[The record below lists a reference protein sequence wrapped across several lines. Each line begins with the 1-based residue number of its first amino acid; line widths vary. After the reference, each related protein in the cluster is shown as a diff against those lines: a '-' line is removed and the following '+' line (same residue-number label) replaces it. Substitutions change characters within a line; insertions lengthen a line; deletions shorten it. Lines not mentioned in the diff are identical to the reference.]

1 MTRETK
7 IGLLV
12 GLAFI
17 IVIGV
22 LLSDH
27 LTSANNPKMSNQMAG
42 IGGDAYTSL
51 VTPGGANANKNVKI
65 TPTVDVL
72 PREQVPTPPEMIVR
86 APEVVI
92 PQIDITAPPAAK
104 RDPIEIVDLG
114 PSASV
119 SSLPERI
126 ADGTTVGPL
135 VALPVVP
142 VAPVVPVVPV
152 VPVAPLRL
160 ASNND
165 TAAAVETRMD
175 KRQHKAQAGDTVSKL
190 AYKYYGKNTKGLRDL
205 IVKANPALQRS
216 PDKIVVGQ
224 LYIIPP
230 APSAAP
236 QDTVAASTVSRTM
249 MASATTQP
257 TPRTPAA
264 AVSLKTYTVKTHDS
278 IWRIATEQCHDINAA
293 KRILALNKDVL
304 KGSDKLQVGMK
315 LKLPEKKVS

>member
-27 LTSANNPKMSNQMAG
+27 LTNANNPKMSNQMAG
-42 IGGDAYTSL
+42 IGDRVYGDL
-51 VTPGGANANKNVKI
+51 MIPGGPNQNKNVKI
-65 TPTVDVL
+65 VPPGNVL
-72 PREQVPTPPEMIVR
+72 PPDRVPTPAEVAPR
-86 APEVVI
+86 ALDVPS
-92 PQIDITAPPAAK
+92 PRIDITAPRTGMRGPL
-104 RDPIEIVDLG
+104 EIVAVD
-114 PSASV
+114 SHASV
-119 SSLPERI
+119 SALPEPI
-126 ADGTTVGPL
+126 ADGSTVGPL
-135 VALPVVP
+135 VTPPVVEP
-142 VAPVVPVVPV
+142 IRTLPTVDVA
-152 VPVAPLRL
+152 L
-160 ASNND
+160 ASR
-165 TAAAVETRMD
+165 TE

-224 LYIIPP
+224 FYVIPP
-230 APSAAP
+230 TPSAAP
-236 QDTVAASTVSRTM
+236 QDTVATSTVGHAM

-257 TPRTPAA
+257 APRTPAA
-264 AVSLKTYTVKTHDS
+264 AASLKTYTVKANDS

-293 KRILALNKDVL
+293 KQILALNQDVL
-304 KGSDKLQVGMK
+304 KGTNKLQIGMK

>member
-65 TPTVDVL
+65 TPPVDVL
-72 PREQVPTPPEMIVR
+72 PREQVPTPTEMIVR

-104 RDPIEIVDLG
+104 RDPIEIVDMG
-114 PSASV
+114 PSPSV
-119 SSLPERI
+119 NALPGVRI
-126 ADGTTVGPL
+126 ADGSS
-135 VALPVVP
+135 ADPVVAP
-142 VAPVVPVVPV
+142 PVVAVAPIRSLPTVEIP
-152 VPVAPLRL
+152 A
-160 ASNND
+160 ASR
-165 TAAAVETRMD
+165 TE
-175 KRQHKAQAGDTVSKL
+175 KRTHKAQAGDTVSKL
-190 AYKYYGKNTKGLRDL
+190 AYKYYGKNTRSLRDL
-205 IVKANPALQRS
+205 IVKVNPALQRS

-224 LYIIPP
+224 LYVIPP

-257 TPRTPAA
+257 TPRTRAA
-264 AVSLKTYTVKTHDS
+264 AVSLKTYTVKANDS
-278 IWRIATEQCHDINAA
+278 IWRIATEQCHDINSA
-293 KRILALNKDVL
+293 KQILALNKDVL
-304 KGSDKLQVGMK
+304 KGSNKLQIGMK

>member
-27 LTSANNPKMSNQMAG
+27 LTSANNPKMSSSMAG
-42 IGGDAYTSL
+42 LGEQVSKSL
-51 VTPGGANANKNVKI
+51 QIPDGANPNKNLSI
-65 TPTVDVL
+65 QPPNPVL
-72 PREQVPTPPEMIVR
+72 PREPVLTHTETIVR
-86 APEVVI
+86 GPDPII
-92 PQIDITAPPAAK
+92 PQIEVTAPPAPT
-104 RDPIEIVDLG
+104 RGPIEIVDLG
-114 PSASV
+114 RRPSV
-119 SSLPERI
+119 SGLPERI
-126 ADGTTVGPL
+126 PELSPAD
-135 VALPVVP
+135 PVVTP
-142 VAPVVPVVPV
+142 PVVAVAPIRQLPTV
-152 VPVAPLRL
+152 
-160 ASNND
+160 
-165 TAAAVETRMD
+165 AAAVAPRTE
-175 KRQHKAQAGDTVSKL
+175 KREHKAQAGDTVSKL

-224 LYIIPP
+224 LYVIPP
-230 APSAAP
+230 TPSAAP

-264 AVSLKTYTVKTHDS
+264 AVSPKTYTVKIHDT
-278 IWRIATEQCHDINAA
+278 IGRIATEQCHDINAA
-293 KRILALNKDVL
+293 RQILALNKDVL